1 MYQQYQQPYQQQPQY
16 QQPYYQPQYQQPYY
30 KPQHFK
36 GYATVLTF
44 AIIGLVLKSINAI
57 ASVVSYFNIFDLL
70 FTLITL
76 TPFILIMVYVPKL
89 HDASKGAILVPLSF
103 ILLGSSPILSMIYN
117 ILFTGYVYWLNL
129 VWCSLLGAAF
139 TLAAIGAFTGF
150 SKKPLIVTGMSLLIG
165 AESFILIID
174 LITMIQY
181 YEFLYIISVFA
192 GLLSYIFFGITMLIF
207 GINNTIPAYCKAP
220 VGMYHGYASSYAIPS
235 KEAQLRALDEQFRL
249 GMISPDQYAAQRMYI
264 LSNQ

>member
-16 QQPYYQPQYQQPYY
+16 QQPYQPQYQQPYY

-36 GYATVLTF
+36 SYATVLTF

-57 ASVVSYFNIFDLL
+57 ASVIYYPNIFDLPI
-70 FTLITL
+70 TLITL
-76 TPFILIMVYVPKL
+76 TPFILIMIYVPKL

-103 ILLGSSPILSMIYN
+103 ILLGSSPILEMIFN
-117 ILFTGYVYWLNL
+117 IIFRGYAYWLNL
-129 VWCSLLGAAF
+129 VWCLLLGAAF

-150 SKKPLIVTGMSLLIG
+150 AKKPLIVTGMSILLG
-165 AESFILIID
+165 VESFVLIID
-174 LITMIQY
+174 LITLISY
-181 YEFLYIISVFA
+181 YDFLYILLILTGV
-192 GLLSYIFFGITMLIF
+192 LSYIFFGITMLIF

-220 VGMYHGYASSYAIPS
+220 VGMYPGYASSYAIPS
-235 KEAQLRALDEQFRL
+235 KEDQLRALDEQFRL

>member
-36 GYATVLTF
+36 GYAAVLTF

-57 ASVVSYFNIFDLL
+57 ASFVYFFNILDLL
-70 FTLITL
+70 ITLITL

-103 ILLGSSPILSMIYN
+103 ILLGAYPAFEMLYSVIMG
-117 ILFTGYVYWLNL
+117 GYLYWLNL
-129 VWCSLLGAAF
+129 LWFLLITAAF

-150 SKKPLIVTGMSLLIG
+150 AKKPLIVTGMSILLG
-165 AESFILIID
+165 VESFVLIID
-174 LITMIQY
+174 LITLIGY
-181 YEFLYIISVFA
+181 YDFLYSLSILT

-235 KEAQLRALDEQFRL
+235 KEDQLRALDEQFRL

>member
-16 QQPYYQPQYQQPYY
+16 QQPYQPQYQQPYY

-76 TPFILIMVYVPKL
+76 TPFILIMIYVPKL

-129 VWCSLLGAAF
+129 VWCLLLGSAF
-139 TLAAIGAFTGF
+139 TLATIGAFTGF
-150 SKKPLIVTGMSLLIG
+150 AKKPLIVTGMSILLG
-165 AESFILIID
+165 AESIILILD

-192 GLLSYIFFGITMLIF
+192 GILSYIFFGITMLIF

-220 VGMYHGYASSYAIPS
+220 VGMYPGYASSYAIPS
-235 KEAQLRALDEQFRL
+235 KEDQLRALDEQLRI